1 MNKIFFALIIIS
13 GLFFIACDDE
23 NLPKAN
29 LNLKEVASIVAIPG
43 DMEVNIEWT
52 LMENANPTGY
62 FLTWTPTSASVVGG
76 DTILEAGLTKFIV
89 SNLVNGENYT
99 FFIQAIYGNEGRSGA
114 ISVRSRPV
122 SSRPAPTS
130 FTAIPGNTAVE
141 LKWTKP
147 ESSNFTGYSLAV
159 SPGNQNF
166 TVSKDVESFT
176 VTGLTNDV
184 LYTFEM
190 SAVYPNGQSDKVTT
204 TATPSE
210 APVGFLWS
218 AIELRSGDFSG
229 YVKTSNPV
237 FSPDGNTIYIPT
249 STPNGHLFA
258 VDRVTGIIKWVFQ
271 IPTITYGGGA
281 VVGNDGTIY
290 QCGTDSKVY
299 AINPNGSQ
307 KWVFTAAGAFGA
319 FPALSSDGFLYCL
332 ANGTTSTLYAI
343 NVSNGN
349 KEWEQSI
356 TGNTGGAVAIDNA
369 GNVYAG
375 TNSRV
380 AKFNAAG
387 VMQWETAAGSLILTE
402 RGSFAIDGTTLYAA
416 LRGGAGIAAV
426 NMADGEIKWTF
437 ANASA
442 SDAYF
447 PIVGKDGTI
456 YFNEKNAS
464 GKVYAVNPN
473 GTEKWNIV
481 IGATM
486 NYLGL
491 VLSDAGKLY
500 GGTNARIGTNYQVFE
515 IDAAT
520 GVKSVILETDQ
531 QLMAAATI
539 GPDNRLYLGSIRAS
553 SADNFGKL
561 FAIPIN
567 AGLEKNS
574 WSMRGRN
581 IQGTSR

>member
-1 MNKIFFALIIIS
+1 MKNLIYITLIS
-13 GLFFIACDDE
+13 LGFLLVACEDE
-23 NLPKAN
+23 LLPKAN
-29 LNLKEVASIVAIPG
+29 LNLMEVATLTATPG
-43 DMEVNIEWT
+43 DMEVNITWT
-52 LMENANPTGY
+52 PMENAKPTGY
-62 FLTWTPTSASVVGG
+62 FLTWTPGTASLAGG
-76 DTILEAGLTKFIV
+76 EIILEADKTNHLVG
-89 SNLVNGENYT
+89 NLINGETYT
-99 FFIQAIYGNEGRSGA
+99 FFIQAIYGDEGRSGK
-114 ISVRSRPV
+114 ISTRSRPL

-130 FTAIPGNTAVE
+130 FTAIPNNASVE

-147 ESSNFTGYSLAV
+147 TNTNLTGYSLVV
-159 SPGNQNF
+159 SPGSQTF
-166 TVSKDVESFT
+166 TVSKDVESFI
-176 VTGLTNDV
+176 VTGLTNGV
-184 LYTFEM
+184 LYSFEM
-190 SAVYPNGQSDKVTT
+190 SAVYPNGLSDKATS
-204 TATPSE
+204 TATP
-210 APVGFLWS
+210 ADVPVGYLWS
-218 AIELRSGDFSG
+218 SIELRSGDLSG

-299 AINPNGSQ
+299 AINPNGTQ

-319 FPALSSDGFLYCL
+319 FPALSADGFLYCL
-332 ANGTTSTLYAI
+332 ANGTSSTLYAI
-343 NVSNGN
+343 NVTSGN
-349 KEWEQSI
+349 KEWEQSLS
-356 TGNTGGAVAIDNA
+356 GNTGGAVAIDNA
-369 GNVYAG
+369 GNIYAG
-375 TNSRV
+375 TNS
-380 AKFNAAG
+380 KIFKYNSKG
-387 VMQWETAAGSLILTE
+387 EKQWETGALILTE

-426 NMADGEIKWTF
+426 NMVNGDIKWTF

-473 GTEKWNIV
+473 GTEKWNTV
-481 IGATM
+481 IGVTM

-520 GVKSVILETDQ
+520 GAKSVILETDQ

-539 GPDNRLYLGSIRAS
+539 GPDNRLYLGSIRAL
-553 SADNFGKL
+553 ATDNFGKL

-567 AGLEKNS
+567 AGLEKDS
-574 WSMRGRN
+574 WSMRGKN